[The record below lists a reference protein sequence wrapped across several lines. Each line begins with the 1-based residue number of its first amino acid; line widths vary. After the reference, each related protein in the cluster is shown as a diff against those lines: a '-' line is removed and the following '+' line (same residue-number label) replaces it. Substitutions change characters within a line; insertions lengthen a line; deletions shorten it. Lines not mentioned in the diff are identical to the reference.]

1 MGGVTEWTLDEL
13 VRRVDQALAAAD
25 VRAPNGRVTEVPD
38 GRMIRWYATIGV
50 VDRPSAMRG
59 RSARYGPRHL
69 LQLVAVKRLQAGG
82 QSLAEI
88 QHSLAGASNADLG
101 RLADIPPYLLDA
113 PSEVDDADW
122 HPEPAASTNSHRRFW
137 AEAPTEAPTEMTPT
151 AATEA
156 APDGVLHG
164 VALADG
170 VVVLL
175 PAPPNP
181 DDVAAIRA
189 ASGPLIETL
198 SRRGLTTRHQ
208 P

>member
-1 MGGVTEWTLDEL
+1 
-13 VRRVDQALAAAD
+13 
-25 VRAPNGRVTEVPD
+25 
-38 GRMIRWYATIGV
+38 
-50 VDRPSAMRG
+50 MRG

-82 QSLAEI
+82 RSLAEI
-88 QHSLAGASNADLG
+88 QMSLAGATNADLG
-101 RLADIPPYLLDA
+101 RLADVPPYLLDA
-113 PSEVDDADW
+113 PSDVDDADW
-122 HPEPAASTNSHRRFW
+122 QPEPAPSPKAPSPNRHRRFW
-137 AEAPTEAPTEMTPT
+137 AEAPTEVTQPAAPE
-151 AATEA
+151 AT
-156 APDGVLHG
+156 PDGVLHG

-189 ASGPLIETL
+189 ASGPLIEIL
-198 SRRGLTTRHQ
+198 SRRGLTTRQQ